1 MKEPREVIIKYVCI
15 NDDATIRSTRCT
27 ISEATDLINL
37 INAAHTVYIEGA
49 GKDYDGEYVVE
60 WITFVPT
67 IDEYHL
73 DVVNIM
79 LEPQDL

>member
-1 MKEPREVIIKYVCI
+1 MKEPKEAIIRYVCI
-15 NDDATIRSTRCT
+15 SDDATIRSTRCI

-37 INAAHTVYIEGA
+37 IAATNVVCIENA

-60 WITFVPT
+60 WVSFLPA
-67 IDEYHL
+67 IDEQHL